1 MNQLV
6 RQIQR
11 KPVGSVFTP
20 RDFVGLGSRAS
31 IDQTLSRMTKGGA
44 IRRLGRGIYDKPR
57 LSDRL
62 GPLSP
67 SPDDVAQAIARRD
80 GHTVSI
86 SPSRAANMFGLT
98 TQVPAKPVYLT
109 SGTTRDVP
117 AGRTTLRMRK
127 ASPRNLIGAG
137 SNAGAAIQALRYVG
151 RDGVNGD
158 VIARLRAGLGP
169 KDRVSLRKHVPELP
183 VWMQPVAQAVA
194 APFRARSH
202 G

>member
-11 KPVGSVFTP
+11 KPAGSVFTP

-31 IDQTLSRMTKGGA
+31 IDQTLSRMTKDGA
-44 IRRLGRGIYDKPR
+44 IRRLGRGLYDKPR
-57 LSDRL
+57 VSDRL
-62 GPLSP
+62 GPLLSP

-86 SPSRAANMFGLT
+86 SPARAANMFGLT

-117 AGRTTLRMRK
+117 AGRMTLRMRK
-127 ASPRNLIGAG
+127 ASPRNLVGAG

-151 RDGVNGD
+151 RDGVDDD
-158 VIARLRAGLGP
+158 VIARLRTGLGP
-169 KDRVSLRKHVPELP
+169 KDRVSLRKHVPDLP

-194 APFRARSH
+194 ADA
-202 G
+202 